1 MSAGAGDELLGPP
14 LPVARARP
22 SSGQLDPIRK
32 ASGERVSSRA
42 FSGIYGSSTA
52 SFRSDEEHLVF
63 EFGARYLRAGFA
75 GESKPR
81 CTKSFGPEEQRRVGD
96 FRRWMPG
103 YEVVRK
109 KRKRGQDWGQ
119 DYELWRMDLRNADM
133 GLIEDNIE
141 RAVREIVAQ
150 YLLLDHRPRRATV
163 VIPPLL
169 PRPLLSALLSS
180 VFTTLQAVSIT
191 VLSGPVLSVV
201 SAGLRSGLVIDLGWE
216 ETSVTAVYEYREI
229 HHRTSIRAGKFLTEE
244 VAKLLDDECHKAR
257 KESPEEPDQ
266 VSFEEAEEVLTRVGW
281 CFSRDE
287 AQNHH
292 AGVEED
298 SKSTM
303 TIPFPAAS
311 PPITISV
318 PFQRFAEPAE
328 SALFASGLDQHDID
342 DHDQPIPLLAYN
354 ALLSLPI
361 DARKLCMS
369 RIIITGGVAKL
380 PGIKRRILA
389 EMEHIISERGWDPVK
404 NYGHAASRRDL
415 RMPRQQSR
423 KRASTMMA
431 DVVPPLP
438 SEQQQQEFG
447 SPHPTTGSSSS
458 SSSSS
463 SATDTIP
470 ETPERESG
478 SPSYDQARM
487 QTPTPSQSTTTTGG
501 MAATPHT
508 PPPAS
513 LQPHE
518 SDPITAKLAS
528 LSLKHNAALHPSP
541 TGVVRGVGTLGA
553 WAGASLVSSLRVRGI
568 VEIEKDRFMQ
578 HGLATATREPGSV
591 EVAGQ
596 LAPGAAAAPGGGGGG
611 GGAGNPP
618 GSSGGGQPGERSSKR
633 LSSLGSAGG
642 AGGKGD
648 RGSWTLGVWA

>member
-14 LPVARARP
+14 LPVGRTRP
-22 SSGQLDPIRK
+22 SSGQLDLVRK

-42 FSGIYGSSTA
+42 FSGIYGSSSA
-52 SFRSDEEHLVF
+52 SFRSDEEHLVL
-63 EFGARYLRAGFA
+63 EFGARSLRAGFA
-75 GESKPR
+75 GESRPR

-103 YEVVRK
+103 YELLRK
-109 KRKRGQDWGQ
+109 QRKRDQDWGQ
-119 DYELWRMDLRNADM
+119 EYELWRMDLRNADM
-133 GLIEDNIE
+133 GLVEDKID
-141 RAVREIVAQ
+141 RAVRDIVTQ

-191 VLSGPVLSVV
+191 VLSGPVLNVV
-201 SAGLRSGLVIDLGWE
+201 SAGLRSGLIIDLGWA

-229 HHRTSIRAGKFLTEE
+229 HHRTSIRAGKYLTEE
-244 VAKLLDDECHKAR
+244 VANLLDDECHKTK
-257 KESPEEPDQ
+257 KEKLGTREQ

-287 AQNHH
+287 AQKHH
-292 AGVEED
+292 AGIEED
-298 SKSTM
+298 STSNI

-318 PFQRFAEPAE
+318 PFHRFAEPAE
-328 SALFASGLDQHDID
+328 SALFASDMDLHDID
-342 DHDQPIPLLAYN
+342 DHDLPIPLLAYN
-354 ALLSLPI
+354 ALLSIPI

-404 NYGHAASRRDL
+404 NYGHATWRRDL
-415 RMPRQQSR
+415 RMPRATGFNR
-423 KRASTMMA
+423 KRASTTA
-431 DVVPPLP
+431 D
-438 SEQQQQEFG
+438 
-447 SPHPTTGSSSS
+447 
-458 SSSSS
+458 
-463 SATDTIP
+463 I
-470 ETPERESG
+470 
-478 SPSYDQARM
+478 
-487 QTPTPSQSTTTTGG
+487 STTTTNL
-501 MAATPHT
+501 AATPHT

-513 LQPHE
+513 LLPQE
-518 SDPITAKLAS
+518 SDPISTKLAS

-541 TGVVRGVGTLGA
+541 TGVIRGVESMGA
-553 WAGASLVSSLRVRGI
+553 WAGASLVTSLRVRGI

-591 EVAGQ
+591 EVAGH
-596 LAPGAAAAPGGGGGG
+596 
-611 GGAGNPP
+611 
-618 GSSGGGQPGERSSKR
+618 SKR
-633 LSSLGSAGG
+633 LSSLGSTGG

-648 RGSWTLGVWA
+648 RGSWSLGVWA

>member
-14 LPVARARP
+14 LPVARTRP

-32 ASGERVSSRA
+32 ASGERTSSRA

-52 SFRSDEEHLVF
+52 NFRSDEEHLVL

-103 YEVVRK
+103 YEFIRK

-119 DYELWRMDLRNADM
+119 DYELWTMDLRSADM
-133 GLIEDNIE
+133 GLVEDKIE

-180 VFTTLQAVSIT
+180 VFTTLQAASIT

-216 ETSVTAVYEYREI
+216 ETSITAVYEYREI
-229 HHRTSIRAGKFLTEE
+229 HHRTSIRAGKVLTEE
-244 VAKLLDDECHKAR
+244 VAKLLDDECCKAR
-257 KESPEEPDQ
+257 KEPPVEPDQ

-298 SKSTM
+298 SKSNM

-328 SALFASGLDQHDID
+328 SALFASGMDQHEID

-389 EMEHIISERGWDPVK
+389 EIEHIIDERGWDPVK
-404 NYGHAASRRDL
+404 NYGHATSRRDL
-415 RMPRQQSR
+415 RMPHRQQQSR

-438 SEQQQQEFG
+438 SEQQQQHQDLG
-447 SPHPTTGSSSS
+447 SPRPTTG
-458 SSSSS
+458 SS

-470 ETPERESG
+470 ETPEREEA
-478 SPSYDQARM
+478 SPLYEQARM
-487 QTPTPSQSTTTTGG
+487 QTPTPSQSTATTGG

-513 LQPHE
+513 LQPQE
-518 SDPITAKLAS
+518 SDPISSKLAS

-541 TGVVRGVGTLGA
+541 TGVVRGVGSLGA

-596 LAPGAAAAPGGGGGG
+596 LAPGAAAGPGGAAAAACGS
-611 GGAGNPP
+611 GNPP
-618 GSSGGGQPGERSSKR
+618 GSSGGGQPGERNSKR
-633 LSSLGSAGG
+633 LSSLGSSGG

>member
-14 LPVARARP
+14 LPVGRTRP
-22 SSGQLDPIRK
+22 SSGQLDPVRK

-42 FSGIYGSSTA
+42 FSGIYGSSSA
-52 SFRSDEEHLVF
+52 SFRSDEEHLVL
-63 EFGARYLRAGFA
+63 EFGARSLRAGFA
-75 GESKPR
+75 GESRPR

-103 YEVVRK
+103 YELLRK
-109 KRKRGQDWGQ
+109 QRKRDQDWGQ
-119 DYELWRMDLRNADM
+119 EYELWRMDLRNADM
-133 GLIEDNIE
+133 GLVEDKID
-141 RAVREIVAQ
+141 RAVRDIVTQ

-191 VLSGPVLSVV
+191 VLSGPVLNVV
-201 SAGLRSGLVIDLGWE
+201 SAGLRSGLIIDLGWA

-229 HHRTSIRAGKFLTEE
+229 HHRTSIRAGKYLTEE
-244 VAKLLDDECHKAR
+244 VANLLDDECHKTK
-257 KESPEEPDQ
+257 KEKLGTREQ

-287 AQNHH
+287 AQKHH
-292 AGVEED
+292 AGIEED
-298 SKSTM
+298 STSNI

-318 PFQRFAEPAE
+318 PFHRFAEPAE
-328 SALFASGLDQHDID
+328 SALFASDMDLHDID
-342 DHDQPIPLLAYN
+342 DHDLPIPLLAYN
-354 ALLSLPI
+354 ALLSIPI

-404 NYGHAASRRDL
+404 NYGHATWRRDL
-415 RMPRQQSR
+415 RMPRATGFNR
-423 KRASTMMA
+423 KRASTTA
-431 DVVPPLP
+431 DIVPPLP
-438 SEQQQQEFG
+438 SEQQQQELS
-447 SPHPTTGSSSS
+447 SPRPTTG
-458 SSSSS
+458 S

-470 ETPERESG
+470 GTPEEEDPYSREH
-478 SPSYDQARM
+478 ARV
-487 QTPTPSQSTTTTGG
+487 QTPTPSQSTTTTNL
-501 MAATPHT
+501 AATPHT

-513 LQPHE
+513 LLPQE
-518 SDPITAKLAS
+518 SDPISTKLAS

-541 TGVVRGVGTLGA
+541 TGVIRGVESMGA
-553 WAGASLVSSLRVRGI
+553 WAGASLVTSLRVRGI

-596 LAPGAAAAPGGGGGG
+596 LAPGA
-611 GGAGNPP
+611 GGAAGSGAGSGNPP

-633 LSSLGSAGG
+633 LSSLGSTGG

-648 RGSWTLGVWA
+648 RGSWSLGVWA

>member
-22 SSGQLDPIRK
+22 SSGQLDPTRK

-119 DYELWRMDLRNADM
+119 DYELWRMDLLNADM
-133 GLIEDNIE
+133 GLVEDKIE

-180 VFTTLQAVSIT
+180 VFTTLQAASIT

-266 VSFEEAEEVLTRVGW
+266 VSFEEAEEVLTRVCW

-404 NYGHAASRRDL
+404 NYGHATSRRDL
-415 RMPRQQSR
+415 RMPRQQ
-423 KRASTMMA
+423 T
-431 DVVPPLP
+431 
-438 SEQQQQEFG
+438 
-447 SPHPTTGSSSS
+447 
-458 SSSSS
+458 
-463 SATDTIP
+463 
-470 ETPERESG
+470 
-478 SPSYDQARM
+478 RM

-513 LQPHE
+513 LQPQE

-591 EVAGQ
+591 E
-596 LAPGAAAAPGGGGGG
+596 
-611 GGAGNPP
+611 
-618 GSSGGGQPGERSSKR
+618 RSSKR